1 MKRSYR
7 TSYEPGENCL
17 FSIRDEAGQVSVG
30 VVLDVLRLLRL
41 WMVPEKRLG
50 SAILNIF
57 VNEVRVATGEV
68 RPIVNQPPTI
78 SEA

>member
-1 MKRSYR
+1 MK
-7 TSYEPGENCL
+7 
-17 FSIRDEAGQVSVG
+17 DEAGQVSVG

-50 SAILNIF
+50 SAILYVF